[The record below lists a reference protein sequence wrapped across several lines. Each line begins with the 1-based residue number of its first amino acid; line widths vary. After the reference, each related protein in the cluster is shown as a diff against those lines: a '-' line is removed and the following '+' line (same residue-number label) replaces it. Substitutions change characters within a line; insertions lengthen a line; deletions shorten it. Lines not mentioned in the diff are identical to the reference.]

1 MLKRLFTPLTLV
13 NQLALI
19 VLLATIIGVAGMA
32 ISARLVNGVQG
43 SAHAINKAGSGADH
57 YFPADYPG
65 RHRPPFCPYAGA
77 DGRRG
82 GGRGH
87 AGRYRRVNLLGFL

>member
-32 ISARLVNGVQG
+32 IGAWSAGQR
-43 SAHAINKAGSGADH
+43 
-57 YFPADYPG
+57 P
-65 RHRPPFCPYAGA
+65 RH
-77 DGRRG
+77 
-82 GGRGH
+82 
-87 AGRYRRVNLLGFL
+87 

>member
-43 SAHAINKAGSGADH
+43 RFIAYAKLPAAGGD
-57 YFPADYPG
+57 PAE
-65 RHRPPFCPYAGA
+65 
-77 DGRRG
+77 
-82 GGRGH
+82 
-87 AGRYRRVNLLGFL
+87 

>member
-43 SAHAINKAGSGADH
+43 SAHAINKAGSLRMQSYRLLAAIPLQLFA
-57 YFPADYPG
+57 YYVALQ
-65 RHRPPFCPYAGA
+65 
-77 DGRRG
+77 RG
-82 GGRGH
+82 CDIDKPR
-87 AGRYRRVNLLGFL
+87 NLAKSVTVE

>member
-32 ISARLVNGVQG
+32 ISARLVTACRAARTPLTRPV
-43 SAHAINKAGSGADH
+43 HCVCKATG
-57 YFPADYPG
+57 
-65 RHRPPFCPYAGA
+65 CW
-77 DGRRG
+77 RRS
-82 GGRGH
+82 R
-87 AGRYRRVNLLGFL
+87 

>member
-32 ISARLVNGVQG
+32 ISSRLVHGVQG
-43 SAHAINKAGSGADH
+43 SAHMVSDRKS
-57 YFPADYPG
+57 
-65 RHRPPFCPYAGA
+65 
-77 DGRRG
+77 
-82 GGRGH
+82 
-87 AGRYRRVNLLGFL
+87 VV

>member
-32 ISARLVNGVQG
+32 I
-43 SAHAINKAGSGADH
+43 I
-57 YFPADYPG
+57 
-65 RHRPPFCPYAGA
+65 RPPGAWSAGQ
-77 DGRRG
+77 RPR
-82 GGRGH
+82 H
-87 AGRYRRVNLLGFL
+87 

>member
-43 SAHAINKAGSGADH
+43 SATPLTRPVHCVCKATG
-57 YFPADYPG
+57 
-65 RHRPPFCPYAGA
+65 CW
-77 DGRRG
+77 RRS
-82 GGRGH
+82 R
-87 AGRYRRVNLLGFL
+87 

>member
-43 SAHAINKAGSGADH
+43 SAHAINKAGSL
-57 YFPADYPG
+57 
-65 RHRPPFCPYAGA
+65 PYAKLPA
-77 DGRRG
+77 AG
-82 GGRGH
+82 GDP
-87 AGRYRRVNLLGFL
+87 AE

>member
-43 SAHAINKAGSGADH
+43 ARTPLTRPVHCVCKATG
-57 YFPADYPG
+57 
-65 RHRPPFCPYAGA
+65 CW
-77 DGRRG
+77 RRS
-82 GGRGH
+82 R
-87 AGRYRRVNLLGFL
+87 

>member
-43 SAHAINKAGSGADH
+43 SAARTPLTRPVHCVCKATG
-57 YFPADYPG
+57 
-65 RHRPPFCPYAGA
+65 CW
-77 DGRRG
+77 RRS
-82 GGRGH
+82 R
-87 AGRYRRVNLLGFL
+87 

>member
-32 ISARLVNGVQG
+32 ISARLGERR
-43 SAHAINKAGSGADH
+43 AGQRA
-57 YFPADYPG
+57 
-65 RHRPPFCPYAGA
+65 RH
-77 DGRRG
+77 
-82 GGRGH
+82 
-87 AGRYRRVNLLGFL
+87 

>member
-32 ISARLVNGVQG
+32 ISARLVTASRAAPTRLTRPV
-43 SAHAINKAGSGADH
+43 HCVCKATG
-57 YFPADYPG
+57 
-65 RHRPPFCPYAGA
+65 CW
-77 DGRRG
+77 RRS
-82 GGRGH
+82 R
-87 AGRYRRVNLLGFL
+87 